1 VKKMAILK
9 ASEIREMSIQEMKEK
24 IVELKKELMKEN
36 VNKAIGGAPS
46 NPGRVKELKRTI
58 ARILTIMNEKKRE
71 MA

>member
-1 VKKMAILK
+1 MAILK